1 VDSTQL
7 KGILA
12 SMVAMAAT
20 VAGNFLFAVA
30 LSAFVLLESD
40 RLLKILQSATSA
52 HPVMQQMPAL
62 MKTAIA
68 YFGIRTRLNLITGV
82 GFTLQSD

>member
-40 RLLKILQSATSA
+40 RL
-52 HPVMQQMPAL
+52 
-62 MKTAIA
+62 
-68 YFGIRTRLNLITGV
+68 
-82 GFTLQSD
+82 